1 MGEIVKIRIG
11 FTGEFK
17 NMKLNDILIT
27 NLETAIHIVRVLN
40 ISNCFLKFGNEEW
53 DNL

>member
-1 MGEIVKIRIG
+1 MGKIVKIRIG

-17 NMKLNDILIT
+17 NMKLNDVLIT
-27 NLETAIHIVRVLN
+27 DLEMAIQVVRVLKITN
-40 ISNCFLKFGNEEW
+40 VFLKFGNEEW